1 MWRMDDDVW
10 GHERPMRPPSNFSTL
25 ITIGIG
31 ITCLGVVMLLFDVM
45 LPFAVLTI
53 VFGIAFALVAGLEF
67 RRDR

>member
-1 MWRMDDDVW
+1 MDDDVL
-10 GHERPMRPPSNFSTL
+10 GEERPLRPPGNFSAL

-31 ITCLGVVMLLFDVM
+31 ITCLGVFMLLFAAM

-53 VFGIAFALVAGLEF
+53 LFGVVFVLVAGLEF